1 MLATMKPWDQRETEE
16 GGSGCSRGPQPPGAG
31 PHSRRR
37 AAGER
42 SSVCICSRSRH
53 QRHHLVGARGPRD
66 RGGRGCCVE
75 RGEKGALHARTCR
88 QSSREPCART
98 VSRGQQAPAL
108 APGNIGTLTPRRSTL
123 KQSRREAM
131 NPRLEGM
138 TQISVNVRV
147 KKLN

>member
-1 MLATMKPWDQRETEE
+1 M
-16 GGSGCSRGPQPPGAG
+16 
-31 PHSRRR
+31 
-37 AAGER
+37 
-42 SSVCICSRSRH
+42 
-53 QRHHLVGARGPRD
+53 
-66 RGGRGCCVE
+66 E